1 MASQLPGEGVPLSFA
16 PPSSS
21 TPSTALKWGEDG
33 ELSALDLEQI
43 LARLV
48 AADPVAQH
56 LEAGQFSQ
64 SQQLPARPQ

>member
-1 MASQLPGEGVPLSFA
+1 MASQLPGEGGSLSFL
-16 PPSSS
+16 PSSSS

-33 ELSALDLEQI
+33 ELSPLDLEQI

-56 LEAGQFSQ
+56 LQASQFSQ
-64 SQQLPARPQ
+64 NQQGPPRPQ